1 MIKKAVYL
9 CLIVCMLLTACGK
22 KEEMVKP
29 AEPSANNEP
38 ASLIEPA
45 ESSEA
50 EILTGRQDG
59 ERFEEVIILEG
70 MEETVRYEHIRND
83 ALGFELDYDYESFVR
98 HRETDREC
106 FISIWDNAEN
116 PENYLE
122 VTSSAEDTDMMAASI
137 SERLSAEYTTLR
149 ETCMLERAGSC
160 IRIDASETRSGGV
173 MPDLLQ
179 MVYIIPAPDGCRV
192 ATAHYSIE
200 SAEGFGRRFSYILN
214 TLVVIDRNG
223 ASEDQTPSIPGTWQ
237 TASMGYESDGT
248 MSPEY
253 YVRFTDSEVVYGHMK
268 NGEFVPDH
276 ADPIIRLSA
285 DAAGGVKVQAQ
296 ASYGTRYT
304 YQTSESDQ
312 NVLEY
317 YETWNEN
324 EFSEMY
330 RGGASLSS
338 SS

>member
-1 MIKKAVYL
+1 
-9 CLIVCMLLTACGK
+9 
-22 KEEMVKP
+22 
-29 AEPSANNEP
+29 
-38 ASLIEPA
+38 
-45 ESSEA
+45 
-50 EILTGRQDG
+50 
-59 ERFEEVIILEG
+59 
-70 MEETVRYEHIRND
+70 
-83 ALGFELDYDYESFVR
+83 
-98 HRETDREC
+98 
-106 FISIWDNAEN
+106 
-116 PENYLE
+116 
-122 VTSSAEDTDMMAASI
+122 
-137 SERLSAEYTTLR
+137 
-149 ETCMLERAGSC
+149 
-160 IRIDASETRSGGV
+160 

-223 ASEDQTPSIPGTWQ
+223 ASEDQKPSIPGTWQ

-296 ASYGTRYT
+296 ASNGAQYT
-304 YQTSESDQ
+304 FRTCESDDTI
-312 NVLEY
+312 LEY
-317 YETWNEN
+317 YETWREE
-324 EFSEMY
+324 EFAKMY
-330 RGGASLSS
+330 RGGASLSRCS
-338 SS
+338 